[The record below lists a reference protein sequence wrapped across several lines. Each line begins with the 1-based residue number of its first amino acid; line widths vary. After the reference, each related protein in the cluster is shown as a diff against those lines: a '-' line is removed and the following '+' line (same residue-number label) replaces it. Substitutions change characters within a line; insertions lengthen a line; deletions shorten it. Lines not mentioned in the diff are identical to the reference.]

1 LIQGDFLTQ
10 TSREGIR
17 EHEPWNIKL
26 RDAIPACF
34 AEGLTNMI
42 KNPELAIESI
52 KFIPHSEHSLG
63 NKFLT
68 PVVQQILDTV
78 KGLPIVCTYSGSW
91 VTAARA
97 LVVPRPLHF
106 EDNPIFTERE
116 IKFAAMWNRTYEYID
131 STYDAKAI
139 AIIKALG
146 CQTLD
151 FEMVFAIISTAA
163 FPFND
168 KPYAWFAALFQ
179 YLNDRMS
186 NTKARVPFYLKLDDN
201 SWTSANRSKKVFFP
215 LTSESGFDQ
224 DIPTLG
230 LAMLH
235 DKFYRKVAQTPAAE
249 LFLMNT
255 VQVKHLS
262 GTEILR
268 AIIEHHRQT
277 PESALSVDECIKH
290 AAYLTKRQHT
300 IAISE
305 RQQLREVLHFVDHKK
320 IIVRGA
326 ENIILDCEVSVNGGV
341 TTTLSQMCKSDSSLH
356 FLGNDYPPQVWQFIQ
371 SSMGIKLFL
380 PFTKKTVFERF
391 SKKRRLVKEER
402 EAASTVYTEVLAP
415 KRRRDNN
422 LLYYLSDLLH
432 GDRVYE
438 VPLEFRKAIRELPC
452 LCENGSFAIL
462 ENCFLRTRS
471 LDPLLSTASKM
482 LAVDSPDDPKWEY
495 LKAFGVIL
503 QPNLEIHLQLIR
515 RRKSEISYRQE
526 MTTDVFKRIYSDLIL
541 FFSGTPDS
549 DASSHLR

>member
-34 AEGLTNMI
+34 AQGLINMI
-42 KNPELAIESI
+42 KNPELAIGSI

-78 KGLPIVCTYSGSW
+78 KGLPIVRTCSGNW

-97 LVVPRPLHF
+97 LVVPGLLHF
-106 EDNPIFTERE
+106 EDKPIFNERE
-116 IKFAAMWNRTYEYID
+116 IKFGARWNCKYEYID
-131 STYDAKAI
+131 STYNAKAI
-139 AIIKALG
+139 TIIKALG

-151 FEMVFAIISTAA
+151 FEMVFAIISTPA

-168 KPYAWFAALFQ
+168 KPYPWFAALFQ

-201 SWTSANRSKKVFFP
+201 SWTSTNRSRHVFFP
-215 LTSESGFDQ
+215 LTSESGLDQ

-235 DKFYRKVAQTPAAE
+235 DKFYRKVAQTTAAE
-249 LFLMNT
+249 LFLINT
-255 VQVKHLS
+255 VRVKHLS
-262 GTEILR
+262 GTEIIR

-277 PESALSVDECIKH
+277 PESSLSIDECLKH
-290 AAYLTKRQHT
+290 AAYLTNRQHM
-300 IAISE
+300 ISIPE
-305 RQQLREVLHFVDHKK
+305 RQQLREVFHFVDHKK

-326 ENIILDCEVSVNGGV
+326 ENIILDCEISINDGV
-341 TTTLSQMCKSDSSLH
+341 ITTLSQMCKSDSSLH
-356 FLGNDYPPQVWQFIQ
+356 FLGKDYPPPVWQFLQ
-371 SSMGIKLFL
+371 SSMGIKPFL
-380 PFTKKTVFERF
+380 PFTKKAVFERL
-391 SKKRRLVKEER
+391 SKKRRLFKEER
-402 EAASTVYTEVLAP
+402 EVVSTVYTELLAP
-415 KRRRDNN
+415 ERRRDNN
-422 LLYYLSDLLH
+422 LLYYLSDLLN
-432 GDRVYE
+432 GDVHH
-438 VPLEFRKAIRELPC
+438 VPHSFWEAIHELPC

-462 ENCFLRTRS
+462 EKSFLRTRS
-471 LDPLLSTASKM
+471 LDALLSTESNI

-495 LKAFGVIL
+495 LKGMGVTL
-503 QPNLEIHLQLIR
+503 QPNLETHLQLIR
-515 RRKSEISYRQE
+515 RRKSEISNGQE
-526 MTTDVFKRIYSDLIL
+526 ITADVFKRIYSDIVL
-541 FFSGTPDS
+541 FFTGTPDL
-549 DASSHLR
+549 DASSRLR